1 MALGVSVLKR
11 IRYPWAGGYG
21 IKDLIIEVTGE
32 ASYVTNG
39 SAITAAQL
47 NVNSI
52 LAIAPSDP
60 YPLVAR
66 NYVWDRGTG
75 KLLAQA
81 AGTGNEV
88 SAATNCSADKIVCT
102 VYAR

>member
-1 MALGVSVLKR
+1 M
-11 IRYPWAGGYG
+11 GGGFGY
-21 IKDLIIEVTGE
+21 KDMLIEITGE

-47 NVNSI
+47 GVNSI
-52 LAIAPSDP
+52 LALVPKKV

-66 NYVWDRGTG
+66 QYIWDRGTG
-75 KLLAQA
+75 KLVGQKLDA
-81 AGTGNEV
+81 TGAEV
-88 SAATNCSADKIVCT
+88 VAATNCSADKIVAR